1 MTLEKKQEF
10 TLKITQANKTQLITI
25 LYEMVMDYLDETID
39 AFAVGAKGDAEKSI
53 RNAQNCIDE
62 LIHSLNMEYELARVL
77 HKIYIFSK
85 TELTGAFATGNSHR
99 VWKVKKNFEM
109 LHEAYVELEKMDMSE
124 SLMDNTQKVYAGLT
138 YGRYALNESITA
150 VSMNRGL
157 MA

>member
-1 MTLEKKQEF
+1 MTLEKKQEL

-39 AFAVGAKGDAEKSI
+39 SFAVGERSDAENSI
-53 RNAQNCIDE
+53 MNAQHCIDE
-62 LIHSLNMEYELARVL
+62 LIRSLNMEYELARNL
-77 HKIYIFSK
+77 YKIYIFSK
-85 TELTGAFATGNSHR
+85 TELAVASATGNIHR

-109 LHEAYVELEKMDMSE
+109 LHGAYLELEKMDHSE
-124 SLMDNTQKVYAGLT
+124 SLMGNTQKVYAGLT
-138 YGRYALNESITA
+138 YGKYSLNEDITA